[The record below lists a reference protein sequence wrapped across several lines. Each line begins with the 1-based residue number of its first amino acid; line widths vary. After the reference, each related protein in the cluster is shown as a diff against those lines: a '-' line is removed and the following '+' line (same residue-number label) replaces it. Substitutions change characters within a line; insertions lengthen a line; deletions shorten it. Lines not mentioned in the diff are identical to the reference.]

1 MSIQVFRLNAKL
13 AWIIQE
19 LPAFVIPVL
28 LLLEARSSI
37 NVAQLV
43 ISGMFLIHYFN
54 RYVLDLSKEGVLIN
68 LSNHCSKYLILRFNI
83 FRSFIF
89 PMHIREGSSVP
100 FLTCLMAFI
109 FCCFNGFFQAH
120 NIIYS
125 SHYTISDLSS
135 PNFILGRY

>member
-54 RYVLDLSKEGVLIN
+54 RYVLDLSKEGVQ
-68 LSNHCSKYLILRFNI
+68 
-83 FRSFIF
+83 
-89 PMHIREGSSVP
+89 G
-100 FLTCLMAFI
+100 
-109 FCCFNGFFQAH
+109 
-120 NIIYS
+120 
-125 SHYTISDLSS
+125 
-135 PNFILGRY
+135 